1 MEDLKFI
8 EINISG
14 DWKIDPKCSINAFYT
29 EHFVEKATG
38 ICKKRQTP
46 IMTAVKYTKKKTTS
60 KRKTK
65 KVFKE

>member
-14 DWKIDPKCSINAFYT
+14 DVKIDPKCINAFYT

-46 IMTAVKYTKKKTTS
+46 IMTAVKYTKKKT
-60 KRKTK
+60 RPK
-65 KVFKE
+65 KLKNAPLDE